1 MRPKD
6 YKPFGPPGHIYLYP
20 AGGRAGDGA
29 PFTQGTFWDLDA
41 EGITPKD
48 GMRLEFYTD
57 DGNEKGEL
65 DCLLFT
71 GIIHCDPKTGEWYAL
86 IDNDSFCHQSDR
98 KP

>member
-1 MRPKD
+1 M
-6 YKPFGPPGHIYLYP
+6 
-20 AGGRAGDGA
+20 GRN
-29 PFTQGTFWDLDA
+29 
-41 EGITPKD
+41 
-48 GMRLEFYTD
+48 D